1 MRSLIGKNTIFFLPY
16 FLLLMGSFMLQLWIS
31 SPMITFMI
39 NSWHNTLAD
48 PVFVL
53 FTDLGNGLTTLLVC
67 FLLLFVSYG
76 RALIFLI
83 LTNIAGLFAQIFKWL
98 IDSPRPFIY
107 FSHHNP
113 LLHFVQGIQI
123 FRDHSFPSGHTT
135 TAFSMAVLLV
145 LFSKKKQFT
154 FIYLLLAIGVA
165 WSRIYLGEHFFADVV
180 GGSILGTITS
190 LIGFYLINRTKIP
203 EGQWYNCNIF
213 SKKLV

>member
-1 MRSLIGKNTIFFLPY
+1 MRALIGKNTIFFLPY
-16 FLLLMGSFMLQLWIS
+16 FLLLIGSFMLQLWIS
-31 SPMITFMI
+31 SPMITFII

-53 FTDLGNGLTTLLVC
+53 LTDLGNGLTTLLVC
-67 FLLLFVSYG
+67 FVLLFVSYG

-83 LTNIAGLFAQIFKWL
+83 LTNIAGLFAQIFKRL

-107 FSHHNP
+107 FSHHSP

-180 GGSILGTITS
+180 AGSILGTITS
-190 LIGFYLINRTKIP
+190 LVGFYLINRTKMP
-203 EGQWYNCNIF
+203 EGQWYNSNIF